1 MVRLIASLVGA
12 AFGDPRRIGA
22 DFAFTALFIALVA
35 SLWRGRVTFWTVAAA
50 GGASALTYRFI
61 GPPWPVAAGAM
72 CGLAAAWLAAGRDL
86 GAPSPAVLVAVI
98 APSALATG
106 WPETAAALVA
116 AVAATR
122 LPLLGVVAV
131 GVLAVVGFRA
141 L

>member
-1 MVRLIASLVGA
+1 MSVDSTTLLAILGMAAVTYFTRLAGLALAGRLSLSPRAQA
-12 AFGDPRRIGA
+12 AFDAIP
-22 DFAFTALFIALVA
+22 
-35 SLWRGRVTFWTVAAA
+35 
-50 GGASALTYRFI
+50 
-61 GPPWPVAAGAM
+61 
-72 CGLAAAWLAAGRDL
+72 
-86 GAPSPAVLVAVI
+86 PAVLVAVI

>member
-1 MVRLIASLVGA
+1 MSVDSTTLLAILGMAAVTYFTRLAGLALAGRLSLSPRAQA
-12 AFGDPRRIGA
+12 AFDAIP
-22 DFAFTALFIALVA
+22 
-35 SLWRGRVTFWTVAAA
+35 
-50 GGASALTYRFI
+50 
-61 GPPWPVAAGAM
+61 
-72 CGLAAAWLAAGRDL
+72 
-86 GAPSPAVLVAVI
+86 PAVLVAVI

-106 WPETAAALVA
+106 WQETAATLVA